1 MEVCYWGGGE
11 CGRWCCVVYI
21 RVGIAFCCVEV
32 NVWEVYGLGA
42 MLDEK
47 TCVMGV
53 IIVIMSAKDVVFKFP
68 CVY

>member
-1 MEVCYWGGGE
+1 M
-11 CGRWCCVVYI
+11 
-21 RVGIAFCCVEV
+21 
-32 NVWEVYGLGA
+32 WEVYGLGA